1 MNVGDRDMC
10 ECCECCMESL
20 VIVAPLSCAEVGGTY
35 VCMYVR
41 LLSFTAPVLLPC
53 PTQLHVVSQSLPVL
67 PFQIEDAMRP
77 DTDTVSGRDMVG
89 WWYTAVQHLRTV
101 EPTVVHPSGS
111 LPPHTVLCTLHACDT
126 EHVPGIA
133 SQSCVK
139 YRAE

>member
-20 VIVAPLSCAEVGGTY
+20 VTVAPLSCAEVGGTY
-35 VCMYVR
+35 VCMAVVFYCSCTPP
-41 LLSFTAPVLLPC
+41 LTHTASRREPVSTSAPIPDRGC
-53 PTQLHVVSQSLPVL
+53 HETRHRYSEWQRHGWMVVHHR
-67 PFQIEDAMRP
+67 A
-77 DTDTVSGRDMVG
+77 
-89 WWYTAVQHLRTV
+89 ACTV

-111 LPPHTVLCTLHACDT
+111 VPPHTVLCTLHACDT

-139 YRAE
+139 Y